1 MRATGLPIV
10 LAIMLGTVGFDQ
22 PLFAQQTIAPK
33 VVTLTRTQAPLG
45 EILQEITTQ
54 TGLPVELVNGNPKLA
69 LDVKFDRV
77 PFWTALEDIATKTNS
92 RITLGKDGR
101 QITLTTPPILRS
113 ISAVDGPFRIILQQV
128 TSRIDLGTGTMM
140 TEVTI
145 ECHWEPRL
153 PVFRIDSE
161 PTITTVTDDR
171 GTKLTVT
178 PNKAKVPPRGS
189 HYTTVVRI
197 PNVPRSTT
205 KLTQLS
211 GSFQVTAAEKM
222 LSFRFTD
229 LLAATPQTQDQTGVK
244 VTLLPIKKVTGRWDV
259 PVELNY
265 PPTKIEFESY
275 ESALWLTENRLQ
287 LISPTGQTYAPVN
300 DDTRESPTKAFVTYR
315 YLDTAKGPP
324 FADRKGWSVL
334 YDTPSPLV
342 EFRINFDLRD
352 VPLP

>member
-10 LAIMLGTVGFDQ
+10 LAMMLGISGFDR
-22 PLFAQQTIAPK
+22 PLFAQPTIAPK
-33 VVTLTRTQAPLG
+33 VVTLTRTQAPVG
-45 EILQEITTQ
+45 EILREITTQ
-54 TGLPVELVNGNPKLA
+54 TGLSVELVTGNPKLA
-69 LDVKFDRV
+69 IDIQFDRV
-77 PFWTALEDIATKTNS
+77 PFWTALENIATKSGS
-92 RITLGKDGR
+92 RITLGNDGR
-101 QITLTTPPILRS
+101 RVTLTAPPILRS
-113 ISAVDGPFRIILQQV
+113 ISAVDGPFRVVVTHV
-128 TSRIDLGTGTMM
+128 TSRTDFETGTAI
-140 TEVTI
+140 TEVTLD
-145 ECHWEPRL
+145 CHWEPRL

-171 GTKLTVT
+171 GTKLTAS

-189 HYTTVVRI
+189 HYTTILRI
-197 PNVPRSTT
+197 PNVPRSAT

-229 LLAATPQTQDQTGVK
+229 LLTVTPQTQDQSGVK

-259 PVELNY
+259 PLELTY

-287 LISPTGQTYAPVN
+287 LVNPTGQTYAPIN
-300 DDTRESPTKAFVTYR
+300 ENTRESPTKAFVTYR
-315 YLDTAKGPP
+315 FLDTAKGPP
-324 FADRKGWSVL
+324 FADRKGWSIL

-342 EFRINFDLRD
+342 EFLVNFDLRD
-352 VPLP
+352 VTLP

>member
-1 MRATGLPIV
+1 MRASGLPIV
-10 LAIMLGTVGFDQ
+10 LAIMLGIAGFDR
-22 PLFAQQTIAPK
+22 PLFAQPTIAPK

-45 EILQEITTQ
+45 EILREITTQ
-54 TGLPVELVNGNPKLA
+54 TGLSVELVTGNPKPA
-69 LDVKFDRV
+69 IDVKYDRV
-77 PFWTALEDIATKTNS
+77 PLWTALEDIAAKTSS

-101 QITLTTPPILRS
+101 RITLTTPPIVRS
-113 ISAVDGPFRIILQQV
+113 ISAVDGPFRIVVNHV
-128 TSRIDLGTGTMM
+128 TSRIDLETGATI
-140 TEVTI
+140 TEVTLD
-145 ECHWEPRL
+145 CHWEPRL

-197 PNVPRSTT
+197 PNVPRSAT
-205 KLTQLS
+205 KLTNLS
-211 GSFQVTAAEKM
+211 GSFTVTAAEKM

-229 LLAATPQTQDQTGVK
+229 LLPTTPQTQDQTGVK
-244 VTLLPIKKVTGRWDV
+244 VTLLPIKKVSGRWDV
-259 PVELNY
+259 PLELNY

-287 LISPTGQTYAPVN
+287 LVSPTGQTYAPVN
-300 DDTRESPTKAFVTYR
+300 DDTRETPTKAFVTYR

-324 FADRKGWSVL
+324 FADRKGWSIL

-342 EFRINFDLRD
+342 EFLIKFDLRD

>member
-10 LAIMLGTVGFDQ
+10 LAMMLGISGFDR
-22 PLFAQQTIAPK
+22 PLFAQPTIAPK
-33 VVTLTRTQAPLG
+33 VVTLTRTQAPVG
-45 EILQEITTQ
+45 EILREITTQ
-54 TGLPVELVNGNPKLA
+54 TGLSVELVTGNPKLA
-69 LDVKFDRV
+69 IDIQFDRV
-77 PFWTALEDIATKTNS
+77 PFWTALENIATKSGS
-92 RITLGKDGR
+92 RITLGNDGR
-101 QITLTTPPILRS
+101 RVTLTAPPILRS
-113 ISAVDGPFRIILQQV
+113 ISAVDGPFRVVVTHV
-128 TSRIDLGTGTMM
+128 TSRTDFETGTAI
-140 TEVTI
+140 TEVTLD
-145 ECHWEPRL
+145 CHWEPRL

-171 GTKLTVT
+171 GTKLTAS

-189 HYTTVVRI
+189 HYTTILRI
-197 PNVPRSTT
+197 PNVPRSAT

-229 LLAATPQTQDQTGVK
+229 LLTVTPQTQDQSGVK

-259 PVELNY
+259 PLELTY

-287 LISPTGQTYAPVN
+287 LVNPTGQTYAPIN
-300 DDTRESPTKAFVTYR
+300 ENTRESPTKAFVTYR
-315 YLDTAKGPP
+315 YPDTAKGPP
-324 FADRKGWSVL
+324 LGDRKGWSVL

-342 EFRINFDLRD
+342 EFLVNFDLRD
-352 VPLP
+352 VTLP